1 MAWIEQVPE
10 DRATGKLAKIYE
22 MAKGRAGRVANI
34 LKIMSLRPGPLSTF
48 MRLYVQL
55 MKEESTISFA
65 DREMVAA
72 VTSEVNGCFY

>member
-10 DRATGKLAKIYE
+10 DQATGKLKKIYG
-22 MAKGRAGRVANI
+22 MAVERAGGVANI
-34 LKIMSLRPGPLSTF
+34 IKVMSLRPGPLSTF

-55 MKEESTISFA
+55 MKEESTLSSA
-65 DREMVAA
+65 DREMLAA